1 MTKRSLIG
9 AAVALALST
18 SLSAAEPP
26 TNEQLWKLVQEQQ
39 AQIDA
44 LRAELESTRQVVAD
58 TGQQVRATGEKVL
71 ASEQRL
77 VAAES
82 SLQERPAA
90 EPTAEWAANTQF
102 GGYGEMHYNAGDK
115 DEIDLHRFVLFF
127 GHQFNDRIRFNS
139 ELEVEHAVA
148 SAEDPGEVEIE
159 QAYVEFDLNPSL
171 RAKGGLFLLP
181 VGILNEVHEPTTF
194 YGVERNPVESQ
205 IIPSTWWEG
214 GASLSG
220 RSQSGW
226 SWDTAVHSGLAANLD
241 SNYAVRSAR
250 RQVAEAPAKDAAFT
264 GRLKYTGIPGLQL
277 AASVQYQNDIT
288 QGSDPLAGAA
298 TLFETHAIWNWQSF
312 GLKALYARWD
322 LDGSGPRSVGADVQE
337 GFYIEPSYRLNSK
350 FGVFARYSRWDNQ
363 AGDSLD
369 SQRRQ
374 TDVGINYWPHPDV
387 VLKADYQMQDA
398 PQGISQDD
406 RINLGIGYQ
415 F

>member
-1 MTKRSLIG
+1 MKTGFLAG
-9 AAVALALST
+9 AVALVLSMGAG
-18 SLSAAEPP
+18 AAETP
-26 TNEQLWKLVQEQQ
+26 TNEQLWKLVQAQQ

-44 LRAELESTRQVVAD
+44 LRAELAATRQVVAD
-58 TGQQVRATGEKVL
+58 TGQQVRDTEAKAI

-82 SLQERPAA
+82 SLQERPETMPAS
-90 EPTAEWAANTQF
+90 AEWAANSQF
-102 GGYGEMHYNAGDK
+102 GGYGEMHYNAGAK

-127 GHQFNDRIRFNS
+127 GHQFNERMRFNS
-139 ELEVEHAVA
+139 ELEVEHVLAGDGA
-148 SAEDPGEVEIE
+148 PGEVEIE
-159 QAYVEFDLNPSL
+159 QAYVEFDLKPNL
-171 RAKGGLFLLP
+171 RAKGGLFLVP
-181 VGILNEVHEPTTF
+181 VGILNEVHEPNTF

-205 IIPSTWWEG
+205 VIPTTWWEG
-214 GASLSG
+214 GAALSG
-220 RSQSGW
+220 HSDGGW
-226 SWDTAVHSGLAANLD
+226 GWDAAVHSGLAADPGSL
-241 SNYAVRSAR
+241 YAVRSAR
-250 RQVAEAPAKDAAFT
+250 QKVAEATAKDAAFT

-322 LDGSGPRSVGADVQE
+322 LDGNGPRAVGADVQK
-337 GFYIEPSYRLNSK
+337 GYYIEPSYRLNPQ

-363 AGDSLD
+363 AGDSVD

-374 TDVGINYWPHPDV
+374 TDVGINYWPHPDI
-387 VLKADYQMQDA
+387 VLKADYQMQDG
-398 PQGISQDD
+398 PQGSSQDD